1 MRKFKI
7 TQDCIAK
14 KMISYPSY
22 TDTYGIIRKS
32 FKKGDILQYEKTQLI
47 DYSFYV
53 IAKDSS
59 GDYFLF
65 NPFEGE
71 IY

>member
-22 TDTYGIIRKS
+22 TDTYSIIRKS

-59 GDYFLF
+59 GNCFLF